1 MRVLVTGANGFVGK
15 NLISHLSLN
24 KDIEVFKYDID
35 SSLDN
40 LDKYTKECDFV
51 YHLAGIN
58 RPQNTSEYM
67 EGNFGFTNVL
77 LNKLIENNNKCPI
90 MISSSIQAELENDYG
105 KSKKA
110 GEDLIFK
117 YGKDN
122 NVKVYVYRFPNLFGK
137 WCRPNYNSVIA
148 TFCNN
153 IANNLEIVVN
163 DENKELNLAYID
175 DVCEELVSCLN
186 DNPHREENFCY
197 VPTTYTKSLGYIA
210 NLIKSFKKN
219 DHGIMVP
226 STGDEFTK
234 KLYATYISYVPL
246 KNMVVDL
253 EEHRDNRGIFCELVR
268 TKEAGQVSIST
279 TNPEIVRG
287 GHYHHTKM
295 ERFIVIKGKAKIK
308 FEHVI
313 THETYEF
320 EVSGNKL
327 QYVTIPVGYQ
337 HSINNIG
344 NEELILILW
353 ANELFDPNKTD
364 TYVMEDNQNEC
375 KKRLHKC

>member
-1 MRVLVTGANGFVGK
+1 MKVLVTGANGFVGK

-24 KDIEVFKYDID
+24 KEIEVLKYDID
-35 SSLDN
+35 STEED

-51 YHLAGIN
+51 YHLAGVN

-67 EGNFGFTNVL
+67 EGNLGFTNIL

-117 YGKDN
+117 YGKEN
-122 NVKVYVYRFPNLFGK
+122 NVKTYVYRFPNLFGK

-153 IANNLEIVVN
+153 IANNLEIIVN
-163 DENKELNLAYID
+163 DGNKELNLAYID
-175 DVCEELVSCLN
+175 DVCEELIECLS
-186 DNPHREENFCY
+186 DNAHRKDNYYY
-197 VPTTYTKSLGYIA
+197 VPITYTKTLGYIA
-210 NLIKSFKKN
+210 NLIKSFKEN
-219 DHGIMVP
+219 DRGIMVP

-246 KNMVVDL
+246 KEMVVDL
-253 EEHRDNRGIFCELVR
+253 EEHRDDRGLFCELVR
-268 TKEAGQVSIST
+268 TKEAGQVSVST
-279 TNPEIVRG
+279 TNLEVVRG

-320 EVSGNKL
+320 EVSSDKL

-344 NEELILILW
+344 DNELILILW
-353 ANELFDPNKTD
+353 ANELFDPNRTD
-364 TYVMEDNQNEC
+364 TYVMEETQDEY

>member
-35 SSLDN
+35 SSLDD

-51 YHLAGIN
+51 YHLAGVN

-122 NVKVYVYRFPNLFGK
+122 NAKVYVYRFPNLFGK

-320 EVSGNKL
+320 EVSGDKL

>member
-1 MRVLVTGANGFVGK
+1 MKVLVTGANGFVGK
-15 NLISHLSLN
+15 NLVSHLSLN

-35 SSLDN
+35 SSKDELDR
-40 LDKYTKECDFV
+40 YTKECDFV
-51 YHLAGIN
+51 YHLAGVN
-58 RPQNTSEYM
+58 RPQNVSEYM
-67 EGNFGFTNVL
+67 EGNFGFTSTL
-77 LNKLIENNNKCPI
+77 LDKLVENNNKCSI
-90 MISSSIQAELENDYG
+90 MISSSIQAELDNDYG

-122 NVKVYVYRFPNLFGK
+122 DVKVYVYRFPNLFGK

-153 IANNLEIVVN
+153 IANDLEIVVN
-163 DENKELNLAYID
+163 DESKELNLAYID
-175 DVCEELVSCLN
+175 DVCEELVKCLN
-186 DNPHREENFCY
+186 DNPSKEEDFCCVPITY
-197 VPTTYTKSLGYIA
+197 VKSLGYIA
-210 NLIKSFKKN
+210 DLIKSFKEN
-219 DHGIMVP
+219 DRGIMVP
-226 STGDEFTK
+226 STGDDFTK

-246 KNMVVDL
+246 KKMVVDL
-253 EEHRDNRGIFCELVR
+253 EEHRDNRGVFCELVR
-268 TKEAGQVSIST
+268 TREAGQVSVST
-279 TNPEIVRG
+279 TNPNIVRG

-320 EVSGNKL
+320 EVSGDKL

-344 NEELILILW
+344 EEELILILW
-353 ANELFDPNKTD
+353 ANELFDPNRSD
-364 TYVMEDNQNEC
+364 TYVMEDNRDEYSRKLQ
-375 KKRLHKC
+375 KC